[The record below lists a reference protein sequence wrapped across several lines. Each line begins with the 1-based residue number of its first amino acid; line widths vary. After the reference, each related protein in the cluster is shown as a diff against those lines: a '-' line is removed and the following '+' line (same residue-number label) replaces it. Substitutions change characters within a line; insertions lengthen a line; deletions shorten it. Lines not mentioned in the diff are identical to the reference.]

1 MTNPGTDRLEGLR
14 QAIACRVH
22 HELRTPLAV
31 ATMACELLRD
41 GGRGSERCLEL
52 IGRALTQLRE
62 RMGRLDLLADGGPD
76 HAAPK
81 TLELEP
87 VVLRALAEV
96 RPLADDRGVS
106 MLLSSPGRP
115 ILLRGDAPL
124 VGLAVRELAEN
135 AVRFNRRG
143 GRVRVT
149 LACRAGTV
157 RLRLADD
164 GVGMRP
170 WELAL
175 GLRGFHQ
182 AEPFLTRRE
191 PGMGIGLAVARRI
204 VEAHGGRLRALSRAG
219 RGTCMTALLPE
230 AAP

>member
-1 MTNPGTDRLEGLR
+1 MTNPGPDPLDGLR
-14 QAIACRVH
+14 QAIASRVH
-22 HELRTPLAV
+22 HELRTPLTV
-31 ATMACELLRD
+31 ATMACELLREN
-41 GGRGSERCLEL
+41 GAGSERCVEL
-52 IGRALTQLRE
+52 IVRALSQLRE
-62 RMGRLDLLADGGPD
+62 RMSRLDLLE
-76 HAAPK
+76 APEPCPPAVS

-87 VVLRALAEV
+87 VVVRALEEL
-96 RPLADDRGVS
+96 RPLAEDRGVS
-106 MLLSSPGRP
+106 LLLTSPGRP
-115 ILLRGDAPL
+115 IRLRGDEPL
-124 VGLAVRELAEN
+124 VGLAVRELADN

-143 GRVRVT
+143 GRVRIS

-164 GVGMRP
+164 GVGLRP
-170 WELAL
+170 SDVALA
-175 GLRGFHQ
+175 LRGFHQ